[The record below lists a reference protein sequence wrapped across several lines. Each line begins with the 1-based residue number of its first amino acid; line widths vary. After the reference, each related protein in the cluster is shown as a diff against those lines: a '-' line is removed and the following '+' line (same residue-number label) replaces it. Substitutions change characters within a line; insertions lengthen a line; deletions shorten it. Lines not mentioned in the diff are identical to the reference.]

1 MDMAL
6 LAMRNGRNQA
16 WAETMVNLQARQLI
30 NTANAVGGRH
40 LQDGLSRIHFMED
53 IKSFIAQQ
61 FLMASQAKTDEECMI
76 CIKNLREERENL
88 LEQSRLLQQET
99 AKLYAKV
106 KFVKENNKIVGYT
119 ISAVSIVI
127 SGVAVFGSIA
137 MMATTTPIGVLAG
150 AVLFVDSINDISKEI
165 DQLRHGGHSGS
176 EGIFADGAMGAAKFL
191 GFKPENGLA
200 MYQAATL
207 GASAYSIFAL
217 TKKPGAW
224 CLFRWMPNDYQ
235 RKIDTMSRSKLAMK
249 IVGTGVKAKV
259 LFDIVSVADP
269 N

>member
-16 WAETMVNLQARQLI
+16 WAETMVNLHARQLI

-53 IKSFIAQQ
+53 IKSFIGQQ
-61 FLMASQAKTDEECMI
+61 FLMARQAKTDEECMV
-76 CIKNLREERENL
+76 CIKSLKEEKENL
-88 LEQSRLLQQET
+88 LEQSRLLKQET

-106 KFVKENNKIVGYT
+106 SFIKENNRIVGYT
-119 ISAVSIVI
+119 ISAVKIVI
-127 SGVAVFGSIA
+127 SGVAAFGGIA

-150 AVLFVDSINDISKEI
+150 AVLFVDGLNDISKEI
-165 DQLRHGGHSGS
+165 DQLRHGGHSRS
-176 EGIFADGAMGAAKFL
+176 EGIVADGAMSAAKFM

-200 MYQAATL
+200 LYQAATL
-207 GASAYSIFAL
+207 GASGYSIFAL
-217 TKKPGAW
+217 AKKPGAW
-224 CLFRWMPNDYQ
+224 RLFRWMPHDYQ
-235 RKIDTMSRSKLAMK
+235 RRVETMSRSQLAMK
-249 IVGTGVKAKV
+249 IVGSGVKAKV
-259 LFDIVSVADP
+259 LFDMVSATDP